1 MYRKQNRA
9 ICKHSA
15 LQHRWGIVTNSRHCQ
30 LPSALVSI
38 PCFIV
43 VLLLLFLPTAS
54 SATVFQKACKGF
66 GGITSITAAKDLCQ
80 AISPDYF
87 MAMPASADE
96 NAAVKGLLSLFQTA
110 ILGGSRG
117 TYSTAYT
124 FEHGPYE
131 GETFIVNSGGGGGTA
146 VNGYYN
152 DFGGSAN
159 YGSSSYVVAIDS
171 GGWKS
176 YLMSGLGWMCY
187 LCK

>member
-1 MYRKQNRA
+1 MQTQRS
-9 ICKHSA
+9 SA
-15 LQHRWGIVTNSRHCQ
+15 SLGYCHQFT
-30 LPSALVSI
+30 P
-38 PCFIV
+38 
-43 VLLLLFLPTAS
+43 LPTPFS
-54 SATVFQKACKGF
+54 TCINPLLHS
-66 GGITSITAAKDLCQ
+66 GIITA
-80 AISPDYF
+80 ISSYCIFSNRLSKGMQRVWGHYLNNGRQGF
-87 MAMPASADE
+87 MPSHLPRLLHGYACFCGRE
-96 NAAVKGLLSLFQTA
+96 CRVKGLLSLFQTA

-124 FEHGPYE
+124 FVHGPYE